1 MENTSRFT
9 FSSGLRTGLI
19 SMMVI
24 GVISLVITYFKGADE
39 YHTRFWS
46 NFLINTVF
54 FTGISFLALMFL
66 AAHGIALSGW
76 HVVFK
81 RVWESYMQFIIVGLV
96 LMIFIILGLY
106 FNWHHLY
113 HWADA
118 DSVAHDKVL
127 RHKAS
132 FLNKGTY
139 TGFTIIVLAIW
150 YFFARK
156 LGSISNDEDK
166 NGSVFDY
173 SHYNTWK
180 KWAAALLP
188 IGGFSSA
195 FVVWQWVM
203 SVDAHWYST
212 LFAWY
217 GTISWLVAMI
227 ALTLMTIIYLKSK
240 GYYEVISEN
249 HMHDLAKYLFGFSI
263 FWTYLWFS
271 QYMLI
276 WYGNVG
282 EETVYFKERLDNYR
296 FLFFANLVINFVLPF
311 FILMTRGSKRR
322 FGTVFFVA
330 LIVFLGHWMDF
341 FLMVK
346 PGVAHTMHELSGTH
360 EMHAENDHH
369 EETIAMTAEEHG
381 EDHAHAD
388 EHAVAG
394 DHGEEAHGADHG
406 EGHHQVMPGFKSPGL
421 LEFGSML
428 GFLGLFLYI
437 TLSYLSRVNL
447 LPIHDPYL
455 YESYHH
461 EI

>member
-1 MENTSRFT
+1 MENNTRF
-9 FSSGLRTGLI
+9 SLSTGLKTGLFA
-19 SMMVI
+19 MMAI
-24 GVISLVITYFKGADE
+24 GVVCLVITYFNGADE

-81 RVWESYMQFIIVGLV
+81 RIWESFMQFIIVGLV
-96 LMIFIILGLY
+96 LMLVIILGLY
-106 FNWHHLY
+106 FNWHQLY

-118 DSVAHDKVL
+118 ESVAHDSVL
-127 RHKAS
+127 QHKSS
-132 FLNKGTY
+132 FLNKGVY
-139 TGFTIIVLAIW
+139 TGFTIIVLLIW

-156 LGSISNDEDK
+156 LASISIDEDN
-166 NGSVFDY
+166 NGHELDY
-173 SHYNTWK
+173 SYYEKWK

-195 FVVWQWVM
+195 FIVWQWIM

-217 GTISWLVAMI
+217 GTISWLVAML

-240 GYYEVISEN
+240 GYYEIISVN
-249 HMHDLAKYLFGFSI
+249 HIHDLSKYLFGFSV

-276 WYGNVG
+276 WYGNIG
-282 EETVYFKERLDNYR
+282 EETVYFKERLDNYT
-296 FLFFANLVINFVLPF
+296 FMFWANLVINFVLPF
-311 FILMTRGSKRR
+311 FLLISRDAKRKL
-322 FGTVFFVA
+322 GTVMLVA
-330 LIVFLGHWMDF
+330 MIVFLGHWMDF

-346 PGVAHTMHELSGTH
+346 PGVAHTMHELTENH
-360 EMHAENDHH
+360 EMMSEDAHTTH
-369 EETIAMTAEEHG
+369 ETIALEADSHGDHEDAAHKSDGHG
-381 EDHAHAD
+381 ENA
-388 EHAVAG
+388 
-394 DHGEEAHGADHG
+394 
-406 EGHHQVMPGFKSPGL
+406 GHHGQSHVMPGFKTPGL
-421 LEFGSML
+421 LDLGTMI
-428 GFLGLFLYI
+428 GFLGLFLYF
-437 TLSYLSRVNL
+437 TLTQLSRVNL

-461 EI
+461 EV